1 MFTSLRQLARRHRW
15 LWPVGWLLCAVWAGV
30 FPLVSPLGPHRD
42 WGVVAAAG
50 YLLAAVAAA
59 PWWRRD
65 TRMLSAVLALVT
77 AGLLPLALAL
87 RTGAGQS
94 EVTVIGRAGTELLTH
109 GSPYL
114 DSPASVLDL
123 TPYLPAM
130 AALGLPHALLGP
142 NTPLGDPRLWCAA
155 AFLAT
160 TGATWHLLRRGAAR
174 QSPSALHARLPLARP
189 SLPQAA
195 RATAGPALLRRARLP
210 STRTRTPLSPGA
222 VALAAS
228 PVTASPQAAGAALGP
243 ARLHLARRALAP
255 GTATPPASPDDR
267 RHTRRPRPHTSLRT
281 RLPSTQTPLPPTAVA
296 LAASPVTA
304 SPQATGAALRPARL
318 HLARR
323 ALAPGT
329 ATPPA
334 SPDNRRRTRRPGPR
348 HQHTSLRTRLPS
360 TRTRTPLSPGAVALV
375 ASPVVALPLAV
386 SGVDLP
392 MTGLLC
398 LALAL
403 AARRRAGGAGLALAA
418 ACALKWTAW
427 PAVPVAVALLAAV
440 AGRRAAWRC
449 AGVTVTGATALMAP
463 WLLLAPGPMVRQV
476 FAFPLGLGEW
486 RTPAASPLPGRLL
499 AHLGT
504 GGWWSALTL
513 LLLGGGAVAV
523 SLVRRPPTDAVAAA
537 DRLAVGLALAFLLAP
552 AGRYGYLA
560 LPLFLAVFT
569 RLAPHRTP
577 SPRRPAAAAAAAA
590 ALPSA
595 TRRPRAPAA
604 APADPPVLVAAP

>member
-1 MFTSLRQLARRHRW
+1 MFTSLRQLDGRHRW
-15 LWPVGWLLCAVWAGV
+15 LWPAGWLLCAVWAGA

-65 TRMLSAVLALVT
+65 TRMLSAALALLT

-114 DSPASVLDL
+114 DSPTSVLDL
-123 TPYLPAM
+123 TPYLPGM
-130 AALGLPHALLGP
+130 AAFGLPHALLGP
-142 NTPLGDPRLWCAA
+142 NSPLGDPRLWCAA

-160 TGATWHLLRRGAAR
+160 TGAAWHLLRGRHSG
-174 QSPSALHARLPLARP
+174 QVRP
-189 SLPQAA
+189 GP
-195 RATAGPALLRRARLP
+195 TA
-210 STRTRTPLSPGA
+210 GA
-222 VALAAS
+222 VA
-228 PVTASPQAAGAALGP
+228 
-243 ARLHLARRALAP
+243 
-255 GTATPPASPDDR
+255 PPASPD
-267 RHTRRPRPHTSLRT
+267 
-281 RLPSTQTPLPPTAVA
+281 
-296 LAASPVTA
+296 
-304 SPQATGAALRPARL
+304 G
-318 HLARR
+318 
-323 ALAPGT
+323 
-329 ATPPA
+329 
-334 SPDNRRRTRRPGPR
+334 RRRTRRPGPR
-348 HQHTSLRTRLPS
+348 QPPAALRARLPS
-360 TRTRTPLSPGAVALV
+360 TRTPLSPGAVALV

-392 MTGLLC
+392 MIGLLC

-403 AARRRAGGAGLALAA
+403 AARRRAGAAGLALAA

-427 PAVPVAVALLAAV
+427 PAVAVAVALLAAV
-440 AGRRAAWRC
+440 AGQRAAWRC
-449 AGVTVTGATALMAP
+449 AGVAVTGTTALMAP
-463 WLLLAPGPMVRQV
+463 WLVLAPGPMVRQV

-499 AHLGT
+499 AQLGT
-504 GGWWSALTL
+504 GGWWSALVL

-523 SLVRRPPTDAVAAA
+523 SLVRRPPADAVAAA

-569 RLAPHRTP
+569 RLASPLAPT
-577 SPRRPAAAAAAAA
+577 PRRPAAASAAP
-590 ALPSA
+590 PSA
-595 TRRPRAPAA
+595 ARRPGAPAP
-604 APADPPVLVAAP
+604 APADPPVLVSAP

>member
-1 MFTSLRQLARRHRW
+1 MLTSLRQLTGCQRW
-15 LWPVGWLLCAVWAGV
+15 LWPAGWLLCAVWAGV

-50 YLLAAVAAA
+50 YLPAAVAAA

-65 TRMLSAVLALVT
+65 TRMRSAVLALVT

-114 DSPASVLDL
+114 GSPTSVLDL

-130 AALGLPHALLGP
+130 AAFGLPHALLGP

-160 TGATWHLLRRGAAR
+160 TGATWHLLRRGGSR

-189 SLPQAA
+189 SLPQAT
-195 RATAGPALLRRARLP
+195 RAALLRRARLP
-210 STRTRTPLSPGA
+210 STRTPLSPAA
-222 VALAAS
+222 VALVAS
-228 PVTASPQAAGAALGP
+228 PVAASPQAAGAALGP
-243 ARLHLARRALAP
+243 ARPRLARRTLAP
-255 GTATPPASPDDR
+255 GTVTPPASPDDR
-267 RHTRRPRPHTSLRT
+267 RRTRRTH
-281 RLPSTQTPLPPTAVA
+281 
-296 LAASPVTA
+296 
-304 SPQATGAALRPARL
+304 
-318 HLARR
+318 HIH
-323 ALAPGT
+323 
-329 ATPPA
+329 
-334 SPDNRRRTRRPGPR
+334 RTRRPGPR
-348 HQHTSLRTRLPS
+348 RPRTSLRARLAS
-360 TRTRTPLSPGAVALV
+360 TRARTPLSPAAVALV

-449 AGVTVTGATALMAP
+449 AGVAVAGATALTAP
-463 WLLLAPGPMVRQV
+463 WLVLAPGPMVRQV

-499 AHLGT
+499 AQLGT
-504 GGWWSALTL
+504 GGWWSALAL

-537 DRLAVGLALAFLLAP
+537 DRLAIGLTLAFLLAP

-560 LPLFLAVFT
+560 LPLFLAAFT
-569 RLAPHRTP
+569 RLASHRTP
-577 SPRRPAAAAAAAA
+577 SPRRPAAASAA
-590 ALPSA
+590 PPPA

-604 APADPPVLVAAP
+604 APADPPVLVSAP

>member
-1 MFTSLRQLARRHRW
+1 MLTSLRQLVGRQSW
-15 LWPVGWLLCAVWAGV
+15 LWPAGWLLCAVWAGV
-30 FPLVSPLGPHRD
+30 VPLVSPLGPHRD

-65 TRMLSAVLALVT
+65 TRLRSAVLALVT

-94 EVTVIGRAGTELLTH
+94 EVTVIVRAGTQLLAH

-114 DSPASVLDL
+114 DSPASALDL

-130 AALGLPHALLGP
+130 AAFGLPRALLGP

-160 TGATWHLLRRGAAR
+160 TGATWHLLRLGGAR
-174 QSPSALHARLPLARP
+174 RSPSALRARLPLARP

-195 RATAGPALLRRARLP
+195 GAALLRRARLP
-210 STRTRTPLSPGA
+210 STRTRTPLSPA
-222 VALAAS
+222 AAALVAS
-228 PVTASPQAAGAALGP
+228 PVVASLQAAGAALGP
-243 ARLHLARRALAP
+243 ARLRLARRTLVP

-267 RHTRRPRPHTSLRT
+267 RRTRRIHRT
-281 RLPSTQTPLPPTAVA
+281 
-296 LAASPVTA
+296 
-304 SPQATGAALRPARL
+304 
-318 HLARR
+318 H
-323 ALAPGT
+323 
-329 ATPPA
+329 
-334 SPDNRRRTRRPGPR
+334 RPGPR
-348 HQHTSLRTRLPS
+348 HPRTSLRTRLPS
-360 TRTRTPLSPGAVALV
+360 TRARTRTLLSPAAVALV

-449 AGVTVTGATALMAP
+449 AGVAVAGATALMAP
-463 WLLLAPGPMVRQV
+463 WLVLAPGPMVHQV

-499 AHLGT
+499 AQLGT
-504 GGWWSALTL
+504 GGWWSALAL

-537 DRLAVGLALAFLLAP
+537 DRLAIGLTLAFLLAP

-569 RLAPHRTP
+569 RLASRRTP
-577 SPRRPAAAAAAAA
+577 SPRRPAAASAA
-590 ALPSA
+590 PPPA

-604 APADPPVLVAAP
+604 APADPPVLASTP

>member
-1 MFTSLRQLARRHRW
+1 MFTSLRQLVGRQRW
-15 LWPVGWLLCAVWAGV
+15 LWPAGWLLCAVWAGV

-87 RTGAGQS
+87 RAGAGQS

-114 DSPASVLDL
+114 DSPTSVLDL
-123 TPYLPAM
+123 TPCLPGM
-130 AALGLPHALLGP
+130 AAFGLPHALLGP
-142 NTPLGDPRLWCAA
+142 HSPLGDPRLWCAA

-160 TGATWHLLRRGAAR
+160 AGATWHLLRGRHSG
-174 QSPSALHARLPLARP
+174 QGRP
-189 SLPQAA
+189 GP
-195 RATAGPALLRRARLP
+195 TAGAV
-210 STRTRTPLSPGA
+210 TP
-222 VALAAS
+222 AAS
-228 PVTASPQAAGAALGP
+228 PVAASPQA
-243 ARLHLARRALAP
+243 
-255 GTATPPASPDDR
+255 ATPPASPNDR
-267 RHTRRPRPHTSLRT
+267 RRARRPGPRHPHAALRT
-281 RLPSTQTPLPPTAVA
+281 RLPS
-296 LAASPVTA
+296 
-304 SPQATGAALRPARL
+304 
-318 HLARR
+318 
-323 ALAPGT
+323 
-329 ATPPA
+329 
-334 SPDNRRRTRRPGPR
+334 
-348 HQHTSLRTRLPS
+348 
-360 TRTRTPLSPGAVALV
+360 TRTPLSPGAVALV

-403 AARRRAGGAGLALAA
+403 AARRRAGAAGLALAA

-440 AGRRAAWRC
+440 AGRRAARRC
-449 AGVTVTGATALMAP
+449 AGVAVTGATALMAP
-463 WLLLAPGPMVRQV
+463 WLVLAPGPMVRQV
-476 FAFPLGLGEW
+476 FAFPLGLGAW

-499 AHLGT
+499 AQLGT
-504 GGWWSALTL
+504 GGWWSALAL

-523 SLVRRPPTDAVAAA
+523 SLVRRPPADAVAAA

-569 RLAPHRTP
+569 RLASHRAPT
-577 SPRRPAAAAAAAA
+577 PRRPAAASTAST
-590 ALPSA
+590 ALPSP
-595 TRRPRAPAA
+595 TPRPGTPAA
-604 APADPPVLVAAP
+604 APADPPVLVSAP